1 MQQKEQ
7 KVNRCDEM
15 CDGFVVLSCLRLFWE
30 ISLIIKKKKSSHTVS
45 CLKLVC
51 GFLRTPRTWARASL
65 AHGPSRPGP
74 ACFSRSIPTS
84 PTSFTLPQCCRPFT
98 TRLIPGSL
106 KCSVSAVT
114 LKNQVVKAY
123 TYNIEMVGHFC
134 FQSIELY
141 VIH

>member
-7 KVNRCDEM
+7 KVNRCDQM

-30 ISLIIKKKKSSHTVS
+30 ISLIIKKKKIKSHSLLFKTR
-45 CLKLVC
+45 
-51 GFLRTPRTWARASL
+51 LRLPPHPQNMSAASL
-65 AHGPSRPGP
+65 AHGPSRPGA